1 MTLLVF
7 FGCALIAFGPA
18 FAMFVLTVARDHQQ
32 VIVLIASA
40 FFWLISLL
48 ISSIW
53 WTIVSPLKT
62 QLAFGI
68 TFSVI
73 FQELLRFAYYK
84 LIKKAD
90 EGLLSMINHQT
101 ALRKHRIA
109 YVAGLGYGVMSGL
122 FAMVNVL
129 ADITGPGSMG
139 LHGDPQNFLIVSAFL
154 TLCFVLLNTFWSVIW
169 FDAWDNRK
177 YVNILAVVVT
187 HLFVSLM
194 TLLNAQR
201 QYVASLV
208 CAYLTMVAMGGLAFK
223 VAGGSLYNLSKLSS
237 GTESRDS

>member
-1 MTLLVF
+1 MVF
-7 FGCALIAFGPA
+7 FGCAFIAFGPA

-53 WTIVSPLKT
+53 WMIVSPLKT
-62 QLAFGI
+62 QLAFGMS
-68 TFSVI
+68 FSVI
-73 FQELLRFAYYK
+73 FQELFRFAYYK

-101 ALRKHRIA
+101 PLRKHRIA
-109 YVAGLGYGVMSGL
+109 YVAGLGYGIMSGL

-154 TLCFVLLNTFWSVIW
+154 TSCFVLLNTFWGVIW
-169 FDAWDNRK
+169 FDAWDNK
-177 YVNILAVVVT
+177 KIVNIVVVVGS

-194 TLLNAQR
+194 TLLNAYN
-201 QYVASLV
+201 QYVASLA
-208 CAYLTMVAMGGLAFK
+208 CAYLTMVAMGALAFK
-223 VAGGSLYNLSKLSS
+223 VAGGSLWNLTRLTS
-237 GTESRDS
+237 GNRALDS